1 MKTDPLS
8 PASGQGWDT
17 SLPDWKDRIVN
28 RRPLIP
34 DLPLFDAVAD
44 KALAI
49 FKRLKIPDDIG
60 TPRTFGEAGDD
71 WIFDFVRAVFGSYDP
86 VRKVRM
92 IREFLLMVP
101 KGNAKTTYAAA
112 IILVAAIMNE
122 RPNAELMLIAPSQK
136 IAKRAFGQAQGM
148 IRLDETLSD
157 VFKATPHN
165 NEIVKLDEVVPSKI
179 MIVSADPS
187 VVTGAMASFTLIDET
202 HEFSKMSRAEAVFTE
217 IKGSLGKRPDGF
229 LLQITTQSKEPPSGV
244 WKSEL
249 AIARKVRDGELRRS
263 LLPVLYELPPEMAAK
278 DGWRD
283 RKTWKMVN
291 PNLNRSVSEDYIASA
306 IEEGQIEGLHKL
318 AMVVSQ
324 HLNVEVGQGMHADR
338 WPGALYWQGCSDRT
352 LSLAELIRRSEVC
365 AVGIDGGGL
374 DDLFAAAVIGRER
387 GTRNWLHW
395 AHSWAFPDVLEQ
407 RPEIVPKLRDFEK
420 AGDLTMCEA
429 VGDDVAGAV
438 AVIEQLEAAGLLPVD
453 SPAIGLDAAGIAELL
468 DALDLA
474 GFGEDRWISI
484 GQGWK
489 LQQAVLT
496 LPRRLKDRKLIHGG
510 SGLMTWNV
518 GNAKT
523 ELKGS
528 NYIVTKQVAGSAK
541 IDALMATFN
550 AAMLMFGNPE
560 ANGQSVYESRG
571 ILLV

>member
-1 MKTDPLS
+1 MKTDL
-8 PASGQGWDT
+8 ASSLTSDWDT
-17 SLPDWKDRIVN
+17 SLPDWKERIVD

-136 IAKRAFGQAQGM
+136 IAKRAFTQAAGM

-165 NEIVKLDEVVPSKI
+165 NEIAKLDEVVPSKI

-263 LLPVLYELPPEMAAK
+263 LLPVLYELPPEMSQN

-283 RKTWKMVN
+283 PKTWKMVN
-291 PNLNRSVSEDYIASA
+291 PNLNKSVTEDYIASA
-306 IEEGQIEGLHKL
+306 IEEAQIEGLHKL

-338 WPGALYWQGCSDRT
+338 WPGALYWQQCGDRA
-352 LSLAELIRRSEVC
+352 LDLEELIRRSEVC
-365 AVGIDGGGL
+365 VVGVDGGGL
-374 DDLFAAAVIGRER
+374 DDLFALSVIGRER
-387 GTRNWLHW
+387 ETRNWLHW
-395 AHSWAFPDVLEQ
+395 AHAWAFDDVLKQ

-420 AGDLTMCEA
+420 AGDLTMCDL
-429 VGDDVAGAV
+429 VGDDVRGACDIV
-438 AVIEQLEAAGLLPVD
+438 DRLEAAGLLPVD
-453 SPAIGLDAAGIAELL
+453 SPAIALDSHGISELL
-468 DALDLA
+468 DELEAR
-474 GFGEDRWISI
+474 GFAEERFISV

-489 LQQAVLT
+489 LQPAVVT
-496 LPRRLKDRKLIHGG
+496 LPRRLKDRKLIHGAT
-510 SGLMTWNV
+510 GLMTWNV

-560 ANGQSVYESRG
+560 GIGPSVYETRG
-571 ILLV
+571 IRRV